1 MIFDWP
7 GTGSILKLAQLA
19 PWANFKVHV
28 LKDFTMINTKNK
40 NVKIVS
46 LQNIDAILAGQKGLF
61 NFSPD
66 CIVDGDFLLPNE
78 IDG

>member
-1 MIFDWP
+1 
-7 GTGSILKLAQLA
+7 
-19 PWANFKVHV
+19 
-28 LKDFTMINTKNK
+28 MINTKNK

-78 IDG
+78 IDSWNFQQMLALGFRETSQNFSSISKIYFS